1 MSDAQGRMKIS
12 ELAEEA
18 GVPVATVR
26 HYLREGL
33 LPEGEKTSP
42 NMAYYPPELV
52 ERIRLIKQLQE
63 ERYMPLRVIGEVLER
78 DGADPERLRAQL
90 ETEERLF
97 ELALA
102 DERERISAEQLAD
115 RFDTP
120 PEVIRRLA
128 ELGVIGPEDGGYSP
142 SDARI
147 VEAIAR
153 FRAGGYDERIGF
165 TVHDTARFLDPLE
178 QLAVREV
185 SLLTEKLVG
194 RFEQD
199 RAIELFE
206 AGAEPLRALIAAMH
220 TKLLA
225 REIQRRRPGGET
237 PPAPPPRAG

>member
-1 MSDAQGRMKIS
+1 
-12 ELAEEA
+12 
-18 GVPVATVR
+18 
-26 HYLREGL
+26 
-33 LPEGEKTSP
+33 
-42 NMAYYPPELV
+42 
-52 ERIRLIKQLQE
+52 
-63 ERYMPLRVIGEVLER
+63 MPLRVIGELLAD
-78 DGADPERLRAQL
+78 DGADPERLRALL
-90 ETEERLF
+90 ETEERVF

-102 DERERISAEQLAD
+102 DERERISEQEMAE

-120 PEVIRRLA
+120 PEVLRRLA
-128 ELGVIGPEDGGYSP
+128 DLGVIGPEDGGYSP

-165 TVHDTARFLDPLE
+165 TVHDAARFLDPLE

-199 RAIELFE
+199 RAIELLE
-206 AGAEPLRALIAAMH
+206 AGGEPLRALIAAMH

-225 REIQRRRPGGET
+225 REIQRRRPGSDT
-237 PPAPPPRAG
+237 DPPPPTGPAELD

>member
-1 MSDAQGRMKIS
+1 MSDEQGRLKIS

-33 LPEGEKTSP
+33 LPEGEKTSR

-63 ERYMPLRVIGEVLER
+63 ERFMPLRVIGELLEGN
-78 DGADPERLRAQL
+78 GADPDRLRAAL
-90 ETEERLF
+90 ETEERVF

-102 DERERISAEQLAD
+102 DERERITETELAE
-115 RFDTP
+115 RFDVP
-120 PEVIRRLA
+120 VEVIRRLA
-128 ELGVIGPEDGGYSP
+128 EVGVIGPDEGGYSG

-165 TVHDTARFLDPLE
+165 TVHDAARFVEPLSE
-178 QLAVREV
+178 LAEREV
-185 SLLTEKLVG
+185 SMLTEKLVG
-194 RFEQD
+194 RFEHE
-199 RAIELFE
+199 RVIELFE
-206 AGAEPLRALIAAMH
+206 AGTEPLRALIAAMH
-220 TKLLA
+220 SKLLA
-225 REIQRRRPGGET
+225 REIERRRPDSGPGRGG
-237 PPAPPPRAG
+237 G

>member
-1 MSDAQGRMKIS
+1 MSDGPGRLKIS

-33 LPEGEKTSP
+33 LPEGEKTSR

-63 ERYMPLRVIGEVLER
+63 ERYMPLRVIGGLLEG
-78 DGADPERLRAQL
+78 DGADPERLRSAL
-90 ETEERLF
+90 ETEERVF
-97 ELALA
+97 ELALE
-102 DERERISAEQLAD
+102 DERERISEVELAE

-120 PEVIRRLA
+120 PEVIRRLE
-128 ELGVIGPEDGGYSP
+128 ELGVIGPDEGGYSS

-153 FRAGGYDERIGF
+153 FRAGGYDEGIGF
-165 TVHDTARFLDPLE
+165 TVHDAARFLEPLS
-178 QLAVREV
+178 QLAEREV
-185 SLLTEKLVG
+185 SMLTEKLVG
-194 RFEQD
+194 RFEQE
-199 RAIELFE
+199 RVIELFE
-206 AGAEPLRALIAAMH
+206 AGTEPLRALIAAMH

-225 REIQRRRPGGET
+225 REIERRRPHTDPGQG
-237 PPAPPPRAG
+237 AG